1 MSKIL
6 DGIIGPVVKTGRVKK
21 AKTEIVSSEKIAPL
35 VAQPQSPALVKAQV
49 KEPTLTKL
57 TNEAREIEKYFKMV
71 EEHLDINVLKSDLKN
86 LFNSKMEAIKD
97 LTNKKKL

>member
-35 VAQPQSPALVKAQV
+35 VAQPQAPVKQGQT
-49 KEPTLTKL
+49 KEPTLSKL
-57 TNEAREIEKYFKMV
+57 TNEAREIEKYIKMI
-71 EEHLDINVLKSDLKN
+71 EEHLDINVLKADLKN
-86 LFNSKMEAIKD
+86 LFNSKMSAIKD
-97 LTNKKKL
+97 LSDKKKL